1 MPLEVTIRQVA
12 PGDYTQWFPLWQ
24 GYNKFYGR
32 HGDTALPEAI
42 TQATWSRFLD
52 PNEPVHA
59 LVAEQDGQLIGLVH
73 YLYHRT
79 TLSISLTCYL
89 HDLFTTEAARGQGI
103 GKKLIEAVYE
113 EARKAGAF
121 RVYWLTHETNETA
134 MQLYNKVAEKSGF
147 LVYRKFLE

>member
-1 MPLEVTIRQVA
+1 MVVIRPVT
-12 PGDYTQWFPLWQ
+12 PEDYDQWLPLWQ

-32 HGDTALPEAI
+32 HGETALPEAI

-52 PNEPVHA
+52 PGEPVHA

-79 TLSISLTCYL
+79 TLSISQTCYL
-89 HDLFTTEAARGQGI
+89 SDLFTAEEARGLGV
-103 GKKLIEAVYE
+103 GRKLIEAVYE
-113 EARKAGAF
+113 QARKAGSF

-134 MQLYNKVAEKSGF
+134 MKLYNKIADKSGF
-147 LVYRKFLE
+147 LVYRKTLE